1 MANPKRK
8 GFNVPVLLIGLVLAV
23 GCAMALTGSTLTP
36 TKSLVFTAVVAAFT
50 AVMFRKIV
58 AVVGAV
64 VVALVLC
71 FLIAPHIPGLT
82 G

>member
-8 GFNVPVLLIGLVLAV
+8 GFNVPILLVGLVLAV
-23 GCAMALTGSTLTP
+23 GCAMALTGSELTP
-36 TKSLVFTAVVAAFT
+36 TKILVFTAVVAAFT

-64 VVALVLC
+64 VVTLVLC

-82 G
+82 S